1 MIGQGLLRFRINS
14 RVLDHG
20 RGIYTTPMIGNL
32 RGRMARPTSLNRAKK
47 EILSRFSEASQKVY
61 SETEIARVLR
71 EKRNAWELAEST
83 RVSDF
88 ISFLEKHGELKKY
101 QFRSEYYNRKITRY
115 SWGKASLYELAL
127 SIKQRAYLC
136 HATAVTLHGLA
147 KLNRKMIY
155 LNVEQSTKPSGNGSL
170 TQIGIDR
177 AFSGKQRQSNL
188 IYSYYSTSI
197 TMIAGKN
204 TNRLGVEEILGPASE
219 IIRVTNLE
227 RTLIDIVV
235 RPAYAGGPTQ
245 VLKAYRAA
253 KGRISIDHLID
264 MLKGLDYV
272 YPYHQPIGF
281 LMQEAGYPKQCID
294 RLRTLGLDHDFYL
307 AHGMQQPEYSQDW
320 RLFYPNDLK

>member
-1 MIGQGLLRFRINS
+1 
-14 RVLDHG
+14 
-20 RGIYTTPMIGNL
+20 
-32 RGRMARPTSLNRAKK
+32 MARPSSLNRATKN
-47 EILSRFSEASQKVY
+47 ILSRFSEASQKVY

-71 EKRNAWELAEST
+71 EKRNTWELAEST

-101 QFRSEYYNRKITRY
+101 QFRSEYYKRKITRY

-136 HATAVTLHGLA
+136 HATAVTLHGLT
-147 KLNRKMIY
+147 KLNRKTIF
-155 LNVEQSTKPSGNGSL
+155 LNVEQSTKPPGNGSL

-188 IYSYYSTSI
+188 IYSYYSSSI
-197 TMIAGKN
+197 IMIAGKN
-204 TNRLGVEEILGPASE
+204 TNRLGVEEIVGPASE
-219 IIRVTNLE
+219 VIWVTNLE

-235 RPAYAGGPTQ
+235 RPAYAGGASQ

-253 KGRISIDHLID
+253 KDRMSVDRLLSI
-264 MLKGLDYV
+264 LKSLDYV

-281 LMQEAGYPKQCID
+281 LMQKAGYPETKIAQ
-294 RLRTLGLDHDFYL
+294 LRALGLNFDFYL
-307 AHGMQQPEYSQDW
+307 AHGIQQPEYSEDW
-320 RLFYPNDLK
+320 RLFYPKDIK